1 MLYLYTAVDSKA
13 VSRQTAPARSNFSMP
28 YAACPGCDQ
37 NIFLRRNPK
46 LGDIVYCDNCEADLE
61 VVNINPI
68 ELDWPWEE
76 DETEDEFDE
85 EDDEEWDDDL

>member
-1 MLYLYTAVDSKA
+1 
-13 VSRQTAPARSNFSMP
+13 MP

-37 NIFLRRNPK
+37 NIFLKPNYK

-61 VVNINPI
+61 IVSVNPL

-76 DETEDEFDE
+76 DESEDEFDDE
-85 EDDEEWDDDL
+85 SDEEWDDDL

>member
-1 MLYLYTAVDSKA
+1 
-13 VSRQTAPARSNFSMP
+13 MP

-37 NIFLRRNPK
+37 NIFLRSPK

-61 VVNINPI
+61 VVNVNPI

-76 DETEDEFDE
+76 DETEDELGED
-85 EDDEEWDDDL
+85 DDEEWDDDL

>member
-1 MLYLYTAVDSKA
+1 
-13 VSRQTAPARSNFSMP
+13 MP

-37 NIFLRRNPK
+37 NIFLRKTPK

-61 VVNINPI
+61 VVSVDPI

-76 DETEDEFDE
+76 DEY
-85 EDDEEWDDDL
+85 EDDEDLDDEDEDDWDDDL

>member
-1 MLYLYTAVDSKA
+1 
-13 VSRQTAPARSNFSMP
+13 MP

-37 NIFLRRNPK
+37 NIYLRHNPK

-61 VVNINPI
+61 VVNLNPI

-76 DETEDEFDE
+76 EEDEEEFDE
-85 EDDEEWDDDL
+85 EDDEWDDDL

>member
-1 MLYLYTAVDSKA
+1 
-13 VSRQTAPARSNFSMP
+13 MP

-68 ELDWPWEE
+68 ELEWPWEE
-76 DETEDEFDE
+76 DETEDELDA

>member
-1 MLYLYTAVDSKA
+1 
-13 VSRQTAPARSNFSMP
+13 MP

-37 NIFLRRNPK
+37 NIHLRRTPK

-61 VVNINPI
+61 VVNLNPL

-76 DETEDEFDE
+76 DEDEE
-85 EDDEEWDDDL
+85 EDDYQDDDEWDDDI